1 MEEKSIFEM
10 ILNKEIDSEII
21 YEDDEIF
28 AIHDINPVAPI
39 HVLIIPKKKIKTI
52 NDVTQ
57 EDTALIGKL
66 VITAKNLAKSLGID
80 ESGYRLLWNTNK
92 DAMQTVFPYSS
103 TSYWWNNVEG
113 NLMSFEK
120 EIPSNVEVVNILGI
134 NDKNLKYIK
143 SVFPNVLINVRGNTI
158 FIEGQDK
165 DAKEIM
171 RIFDEMVMMHDN
183 GQNIEE
189 TDIAILSD
197 IKDIQNHGEKKISS
211 ISIIEN
217 KSIKVK
223 NINQYKYMDLIQNST
238 VTFGIG
244 PAGTGKTF
252 LAVAAAVKMY
262 SEHKI
267 KKIVLT
273 RPAVEAGERLGYLP
287 GDLSQK
293 IDPYLVPLFDSLEY
307 FFGNE
312 VLAYLIEKRNI
323 EIVPLAYMRGRTLS
337 NACII
342 LDEAQNATMS
352 QIKMFLTRLGENS
365 KIIITGDE
373 SQIDLYS
380 KDNSGL
386 KKTRKILSKIDEITV
401 MEFQNTDIVR
411 NPIVSKILEIFP
423 DK

>member
-1 MEEKSIFEM
+1 
-10 ILNKEIDSEII
+10 
-21 YEDDEIF
+21 
-28 AIHDINPVAPI
+28 
-39 HVLIIPKKKIKTI
+39 
-52 NDVTQ
+52 
-57 EDTALIGKL
+57 
-66 VITAKNLAKSLGID
+66 
-80 ESGYRLLWNTNK
+80 
-92 DAMQTVFPYSS
+92 
-103 TSYWWNNVEG
+103 
-113 NLMSFEK
+113 MSFEK
-120 EIPSNVEVVNILGI
+120 QIPSNVEVVNILGI

-143 SVFPNVLINVRGNTI
+143 SVFPNVKINVRGNTI
-158 FIEGQDK
+158 YIDGNNTE
-165 DAKEIM
+165 ANEII
-171 RIFDEMVMMHDN
+171 RIFDEMLLMHN
-183 GQNIEE
+183 NNENIEE
-189 TDIAILSD
+189 TDIALLSNM
-197 IKDIQNHGEKKISS
+197 KENQNHEGKKISS

-217 KSIKVK
+217 KTIKVK
-223 NINQYKYMDLIQNST
+223 NINQFKYMDLIQNST
-238 VTFGIG
+238 ITFGIG

-252 LAVAAAVKMY
+252 LAVASAVKMY
-262 SEHKI
+262 SDQKI

-312 VLAYLIEKRNI
+312 NLAYLIEKRNI
-323 EIVPLAYMRGRTLS
+323 EIVPLAYMRGRTLN

-342 LDEAQNATMS
+342 LDEAQNATNS

-380 KDNSGL
+380 KENSGL
-386 KKTRKILSKIDEITV
+386 RKTRKILSKIEEISV

>member
-1 MEEKSIFEM
+1 
-10 ILNKEIDSEII
+10 
-21 YEDDEIF
+21 
-28 AIHDINPVAPI
+28 
-39 HVLIIPKKKIKTI
+39 
-52 NDVTQ
+52 
-57 EDTALIGKL
+57 
-66 VITAKNLAKSLGID
+66 
-80 ESGYRLLWNTNK
+80 
-92 DAMQTVFPYSS
+92 
-103 TSYWWNNVEG
+103 
-113 NLMSFEK
+113 MSFEK

-143 SVFPNVLINVRGNTI
+143 SVFPEVKINVRGNTI
-158 FIEGQDK
+158 YIDGKSKE
-165 DAKEIM
+165 AKEII
-171 RIFDEMVMMHDN
+171 RIFDEMLMMNDN
-183 GQNIEE
+183 DENIEE
-189 TDIAILSD
+189 TDVALLSN
-197 IKDIQNHGEKKISS
+197 IKDGKSEEGKKISS

-217 KSIKVK
+217 KTIKVK
-223 NINQYKYMDLIQNST
+223 NINQFKYMDMIQDST
-238 VTFGIG
+238 ITFGIG

-252 LAVAAAVKMY
+252 LAVASAVKLY
-262 SEHKI
+262 SEQKI

-312 VLAYLIEKRNI
+312 NLAYLIEKRNI
-323 EIVPLAYMRGRTLS
+323 EIVPLAYMRGRTLN

-342 LDEAQNATMS
+342 LDEAQNATNS

-380 KDNSGL
+380 KENSGL
-386 KKTRKILSKIDEITV
+386 RKTRKILSKIEEISV

>member
-1 MEEKSIFEM
+1 
-10 ILNKEIDSEII
+10 
-21 YEDDEIF
+21 
-28 AIHDINPVAPI
+28 
-39 HVLIIPKKKIKTI
+39 
-52 NDVTQ
+52 
-57 EDTALIGKL
+57 
-66 VITAKNLAKSLGID
+66 
-80 ESGYRLLWNTNK
+80 
-92 DAMQTVFPYSS
+92 
-103 TSYWWNNVEG
+103 
-113 NLMSFEK
+113 MSFEK

-143 SVFPNVLINVRGNTI
+143 SVFPEVKINVRGNTI
-158 FIEGQDK
+158 YIDGKSKE
-165 DAKEIM
+165 AKEII
-171 RIFDEMVMMHDN
+171 RIFDEMLMMNDN
-183 GQNIEE
+183 DENIEE
-189 TDIAILSD
+189 TDIALLSN
-197 IKDIQNHGEKKISS
+197 IKNGKSEEGKKISS

-217 KSIKVK
+217 KTIKVK
-223 NINQYKYMDLIQNST
+223 NINQFKYMDMIQDST
-238 VTFGIG
+238 ITFGIG

-252 LAVAAAVKMY
+252 LAVASAVKLY
-262 SEHKI
+262 SEQKI

-312 VLAYLIEKRNI
+312 NLAYLIEKRNI
-323 EIVPLAYMRGRTLS
+323 EIVPLAYMRGRTLN

-342 LDEAQNATMS
+342 LDEAQNATNS

-380 KDNSGL
+380 KENSGL
-386 KKTRKILSKIDEITV
+386 RKTRKILSKIEEISV